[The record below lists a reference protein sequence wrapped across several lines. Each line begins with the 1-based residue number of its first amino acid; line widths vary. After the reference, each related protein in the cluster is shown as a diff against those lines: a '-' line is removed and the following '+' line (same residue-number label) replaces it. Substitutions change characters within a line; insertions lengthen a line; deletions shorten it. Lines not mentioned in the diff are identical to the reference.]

1 MRFHLKTS
9 SVHKLNPANVG
20 VSVVVLSPV
29 LLEVATRGQQQFN
42 VEPETTNRA
51 AVLLLGRLSGAAHQ
65 PVILHGLRGS
75 FNYDTFIY

>member
-1 MRFHLKTS
+1 MPFHLKMS
-9 SVHKLNPANVG
+9 SVHKCNVG
-20 VSVVVLSPV
+20 VPVVVESPV
-29 LLEVATRGQQQFN
+29 LLEVTTRGQQLLN
-42 VEPETTNRA
+42 VEAETTNGA

>member
-9 SVHKLNPANVG
+9 PVHKLNPADVG
-20 VSVVVLSPV
+20 VSAVAQSPV
-29 LLEVATRGQQQFN
+29 LLEVTARGQQLFN
-42 VEPETTNRA
+42 VGPETTNRA